1 MKEII
6 PMALRSIHIPKIKII
21 YHVISK
27 IVQTCYF
34 GYFGHA
40 YLCPKKNDRIHFY
53 KALLFISM
61 QKNNFI
67 PHLFPEILLRYYK
80 YKFILGTLDVPAHT
94 RQ

>member
-1 MKEII
+1 M
-6 PMALRSIHIPKIKII
+6 S
-21 YHVISK
+21 
-27 IVQTCYF
+27 
-34 GYFGHA
+34 
-40 YLCPKKNDRIHFY
+40 KKNDRIHFY
-53 KALLFISM
+53 KALLFVSM